1 LKIGGQK
8 IPSTTKVLVAGD
20 VFLISTGLCLAI
32 LLRLHDSQLALSYLR
47 LPDMPLRV
55 GIVVVTCGLSLY
67 YNDVYSS
74 RVANRRSELFVYLF
88 QAIGTAWIALAIL
101 YYLIPDH
108 SLGRGIALLS
118 APIVLSLLL
127 GWRMVLLQSF
137 LLPRQQ
143 RVLVVGTAPLGIS
156 LVREVLRRPELQI
169 KVVGFLD
176 EKGENIG
183 KSLVNPGIIGAT
195 SELEAITS
203 SEKIDRIILS
213 LKERRGQ
220 TPVRELLRLKFA
232 GIAVEDAH
240 TVSEQIDG
248 RIRLEYLSPSWMI
261 LSDGFRKSGLL
272 QAVKRCLD
280 LLASAVLLI
289 LSLPIMIVVA
299 LAIWL
304 ESGGPVLFKQERIG
318 LGGRPFEIL
327 KFRSMNQNA
336 EADGPQWATDGDR
349 RITKVGRLLRKLRL
363 DELPQVVNVLRGEM
377 SFVGPRPER
386 AVFCEMLAAE
396 TAFYG
401 LRHSVRPGITG
412 WAQVKYQYGGSIEQA
427 KTKLEY
433 DLFYIKHMSLTLD
446 LAILFETAK
455 VVMWQ
460 RGAK

>member
-1 LKIGGQK
+1 MDALTEFRGVRESYPRDTAEEKYNLKIGGQK
-8 IPSTTKVLVAGD
+8 IPATTKVLVAGD
-20 VFLISTGLCLAI
+20 VFLISAGLCLAI
-32 LLRLHDSQLALSYLR
+32 SLRLHDLQIALSYLR
-47 LPDMPLRV
+47 IPDMPLRV
-55 GIVVVTCGLSLY
+55 GIVVVTCELSLY
-67 YNDVYSS
+67 YNNVYSS
-74 RVANRRSELFVYLF
+74 RVADRRSEPFVYLF

-101 YYLIPDH
+101 YYLIPEH

-127 GWRMVLLQSF
+127 AWRLVLLQSF

-143 RVLVVGTAPLGIS
+143 RVLVVGTGSLVIS
-156 LVREVLRRPELQI
+156 LVREVLRRPELQF

-176 EKGENIG
+176 ENGQNIG

-203 SEKIDRIILS
+203 REKIDRIILS

-272 QAVKRCLD
+272 LAVKRAVD
-280 LLASAVLLI
+280 LVVSAVLLI
-289 LSLPIMIVVA
+289 LSLPIMIMVA

-304 ESGGPVLFKQERIG
+304 DSGGPVLFKQERIG
-318 LGGRPFEIL
+318 LGGRRFEIL

-363 DELPQVVNVLRGEM
+363 DEIPQVVNVLRGEM

-386 AVFCEMLAAE
+386 AVFCEMLEAE

-412 WAQVKYQYGGSIEQA
+412 WAQVKY
-427 KTKLEY
+427 
-433 DLFYIKHMSLTLD
+433 
-446 LAILFETAK
+446 
-455 VVMWQ
+455 
-460 RGAK
+460 